1 MLFWM
6 ISMPVFPVLPAKTGD
21 AFTGFKESMEVA
33 KPCLSSFAPS
43 SEALYGVS
51 YRPKLRGQWVPV
63 LRLLAAAALAWV
75 LINALV
81 EAYGVGGCKS

>member
-1 MLFWM
+1 MRVK
-6 ISMPVFPVLPAKTGD
+6 IHRK
-21 AFTGFKESMEVA
+21 
-33 KPCLSSFAPS
+33 SSFAPV
-43 SEALYGVS
+43 LKRCMG
-51 YRPKLRGQWVPV
+51 YRTGLNLGGQWVPV

>member
-1 MLFWM
+1 MRVK
-6 ISMPVFPVLPAKTGD
+6 IHRK
-21 AFTGFKESMEVA
+21 
-33 KPCLSSFAPS
+33 SSFAPS

-81 EAYGVGGCKS
+81 ETEWAGANLDALNLCRGLQIRTAAAWLQIEC

>member
-1 MLFWM
+1 MRVK
-6 ISMPVFPVLPAKTGD
+6 IHRK
-21 AFTGFKESMEVA
+21 
-33 KPCLSSFAPS
+33 SSFAPS

-81 EAYGVGGCKS
+81 EAYGVAGANLDALNLCRGLQIRTAAAWLQIEC

>member
-1 MLFWM
+1 MRVK
-6 ISMPVFPVLPAKTGD
+6 IHRK
-21 AFTGFKESMEVA
+21 
-33 KPCLSSFAPS
+33 SSFAPV
-43 SEALYGVS
+43 LKRCMG
-51 YRPKLRGQWVPV
+51 YRTGLNLGGNGCPV

>member
-1 MLFWM
+1 MRVK
-6 ISMPVFPVLPAKTGD
+6 IHRK
-21 AFTGFKESMEVA
+21 
-33 KPCLSSFAPS
+33 SSFAPS

-75 LINALV
+75 HNALV

>member
-1 MLFWM
+1 MRVK
-6 ISMPVFPVLPAKTGD
+6 IHRK
-21 AFTGFKESMEVA
+21 
-33 KPCLSSFAPS
+33 SSFAPS

-81 EAYGVGGCKS
+81 EAYGVGCANLDALNLCRGLQIRTAAAWLQIEC

>member
-1 MLFWM
+1 MRVK
-6 ISMPVFPVLPAKTGD
+6 IHRK
-21 AFTGFKESMEVA
+21 
-33 KPCLSSFAPS
+33 SSFAPS

-75 LINALV
+75 LIKRLGRSLRSGRV
-81 EAYGVGGCKS
+81 QILMR

>member
-1 MLFWM
+1 MRVK
-6 ISMPVFPVLPAKTGD
+6 IHRK
-21 AFTGFKESMEVA
+21 
-33 KPCLSSFAPS
+33 SSFAPS

-81 EAYGVGGCKS
+81 EAYGVGGANLDALNLCRGLQIRTAAAWLQIEC

>member
-1 MLFWM
+1 MRVK
-6 ISMPVFPVLPAKTGD
+6 IHRK
-21 AFTGFKESMEVA
+21 
-33 KPCLSSFAPS
+33 SSFAPS

-81 EAYGVGGCKS
+81 EAYRVGGCKS